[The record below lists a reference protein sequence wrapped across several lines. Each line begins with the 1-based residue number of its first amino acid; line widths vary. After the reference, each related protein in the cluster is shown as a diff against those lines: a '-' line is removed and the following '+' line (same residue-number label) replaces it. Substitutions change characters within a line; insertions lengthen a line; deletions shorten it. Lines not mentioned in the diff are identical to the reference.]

1 MKITFETNAGV
12 FVAYLS
18 FQGEIILYASDDDT
32 PLAVIE
38 PHWKRK
44 PVFDLSADGV
54 VSAARSWLEASVE
67 RLEIEC
73 ITARLTPPGR
83 AI

>member
-1 MKITFETNAGV
+1 MRITFETNAGV
-12 FVAYLS
+12 FVAYLNS
-18 FQGEIILYASDDDT
+18 QGMIVLYSSDDET
-32 PLAVIE
+32 PMAVID

-44 PVFDLSADGV
+44 PVLDLSADGV
-54 VSAARSWLEASVE
+54 ASAVRGWLEATVD

-83 AI
+83 SK